1 MITLQP
7 FIDLGWHTVPLNGT
21 LTRLDGGKKT
31 LPDFEKG
38 WQVKYAET
46 KNTRDSKLGGTITG
60 RISGIVAV
68 DCDNPAT
75 YAIIKALDPDYAACA
90 VSTGKYDEPTGTF
103 IYQYDESLANGF
115 KIHEKD
121 GLSLDFYTDGGFIY
135 LPTIGNMTKLA
146 WQSVPEIKPMPET
159 VKLLLKQMAKKAAAA
174 SAPTGNVITARCLA
188 PLVKQFVDNKEFM
201 PGLFKII
208 TPRDFRDCEQY
219 VKEGYLHPNNV
230 PKGRGSEYMSKVS
243 AILGSDISIDSQL
256 YIVAM
261 DLINNLWADPID
273 ENTFDKTI
281 LQPMVN
287 GHASINGEPIWRY
300 NENWADY
307 SLVLSSKRQSSLELG
322 FDDRRNAYYVIDV
335 ANNWYNSW
343 ERDSELMSYLESA
356 AVKIPSRKEVKASI
370 PIINVVSKPNEDFG
384 FITGN
389 DPTAK
394 DLNLFRQTPELQIF
408 NNPES
413 YANNYKHPTTLL
425 KFLSTLVP
433 EEMMLKY
440 LLGFVKHKFKT
451 FDYSPVILFFLGVHG
466 SGKDT
471 FVQIL
476 EKIIGTVGK
485 PTAREFLE
493 VFNGYM
499 LDNYFIQLDEY
510 GNQLQRQDEK
520 EEVLGKL
527 KAYSG
532 KQLVR
537 VRMMRS
543 NGFEYAHRVTFIST
557 ANKNPLI
564 LEDGDRRMAML
575 STPNKLETVE
585 WVKAAGGVS
594 KVYNQ
599 VMNEVQDF
607 CYWLATE
614 GPEIT
619 AAEYVSPPESAFK
632 HQIIADSMYAAARLA
647 YAIKHGMWKYLIN
660 LCNLHENT
668 ILPDAIAAQEITTS
682 DFEDLYDAMTE
693 YKGNFKTVIRELQ
706 NSGIAL
712 RRTTRNHNVTQQIMV
727 EIPAFIGD

>member
-7 FIDLGWHTVPLNGT
+7 FIDLGWHTVPLNGA
-21 LTRLDGGKKT
+21 LVRLESGKKS

-38 WQVKYAET
+38 WQVKYAEHRNT
-46 KNTRDSKLGGTITG
+46 KDSKLGGVITG
-60 RISGIVAV
+60 RISGIIAV

-90 VSTGKYDEPTGTF
+90 VSVGKYDQPTGTF
-103 IYQYDESLANGF
+103 IYEYDEAFSSGF

-135 LPTIGNMTKLA
+135 LPTVNNMTKVA
-146 WQSVPEIKPMPET
+146 WASVPEIKPMPEAIK
-159 VKLLLKQMAKKAAAA
+159 VLLKQLAKKQAAATQT
-174 SAPTGNVITARCLA
+174 TGNVITARCLA
-188 PLVKQFVDNKEFM
+188 PLVKQFVDAKEFM

-219 VKEGYLHPNNV
+219 VKEGYLHPDNV
-230 PKGRGSEYMSKVS
+230 PRGRGSEYMSKVS
-243 AILGSDISIDSQL
+243 AILGSDISIDAQL
-256 YIVAM
+256 YTATM
-261 DLINNLWADPID
+261 DLINSLWSDPID
-273 ENTFDKTI
+273 EDTFDKTI
-281 LQPMVN
+281 LQPMMS
-287 GHASINGEPIWRY
+287 GSACINGEPIWRY
-300 NENWADY
+300 DEAWSNY
-307 SLVLSSKRQSSLELG
+307 SLVLGSKRQSSLELG
-322 FDDRRNAYYVIDV
+322 FDDRRNAYYVVDA
-335 ANNWYNSW
+335 ANNWFDSW
-343 ERDSELMSYLESA
+343 ERDSELMAYLESA
-356 AVKIPSRKEVKASI
+356 AVKVPSRKEIKSSI

-384 FITGN
+384 FITGT

-408 NNPES
+408 NNPDS

-425 KFLSTLVP
+425 RFLGTLVP
-433 EEMMLKY
+433 EEAMLKY
-440 LLGFVKHKFKT
+440 LLGFIKYKFKT

-510 GNQLQRQDEK
+510 GNQLVRQDEK

-564 LEDGDRRMAML
+564 LEDGDRRMAMF
-575 STPNKLETVE
+575 STPNKLENVE

-594 KVYNQ
+594 QVYKQ
-599 VMNEVQDF
+599 IMNEVQDF
-607 CYWLATE
+607 CYWLAVE
-614 GPEIT
+614 GPDIS

-632 HQIIADSMYAAARLA
+632 HEIIADSMYAAAKLA
-647 YAIKHGMWKYLIN
+647 YCIKHGMWKYLIKLAN
-660 LCNLHENT
+660 VHDNT
-668 ILPDAIAAQEITTS
+668 ELPSAIAAQELTTD
-682 DFEDLYDAMTE
+682 DFEQLYDSMTE
-693 YKGNFKTVIRELQ
+693 YKGQFKTVIRELQ
-706 NSGIAL
+706 NAGIAL
-712 RRTTRNHNVTQQIMV
+712 KRTTRNHKVIQQIMV
-727 EIPAFIGD
+727 DIPPFIGD

>member
-7 FIDLGWHTVPLNGT
+7 FIELGWHTVPLSGS
-21 LTRLDGGKKT
+21 LVRLDSGKKS

-38 WQVKYAET
+38 WQVKYAEHRNT
-46 KNTRDSKLGGTITG
+46 KDSKLGGVITG
-60 RISGIVAV
+60 SISGIIAV

-75 YAIIKALDPDYAACA
+75 YAIIKALDPDYEACA
-90 VSTGKYDEPTGTF
+90 VSVGKYAQPTGTF
-103 IYQYDESLANGF
+103 IYSYDKDFSNGF

-135 LPTIGNMTKLA
+135 LPTVNNMTKVA
-146 WQSVPEIKPMPET
+146 WTSVPEIKPMPEA
-159 VKLLLKQMAKKAAAA
+159 VKVLLKQLAKKQAAATQT
-174 SAPTGNVITARCLA
+174 TGNVITARCLA
-188 PLVKQFVDNKEFM
+188 PLVKQFVDAKEFM

-219 VKEGYLHPNNV
+219 VKEGYLHPDNV
-230 PKGRGSEYMSKVS
+230 PRGRGSEYMSKVS
-243 AILGSDISIDSQL
+243 AILGSDISIDAQL
-256 YIVAM
+256 YTATM
-261 DLINNLWADPID
+261 DLINSLWSDPMD
-273 ENTFDKTI
+273 EDTFDKTI
-281 LQPMVN
+281 LQPMVS
-287 GHASINGEPIWRY
+287 GAACINGEPIWRY
-300 NENWADY
+300 DEAWSSY
-307 SLVLSSKRQSSLELG
+307 SLVLGSKRQSSLELG
-322 FDDRRNAYYVIDV
+322 FDDRRNAYYVVDA
-335 ANNWYNSW
+335 ANNWYDSW
-343 ERDSELMSYLESA
+343 ERDSELMAYLESA
-356 AVKIPSRKEVKASI
+356 AVKVPARKEIKASI

-384 FITGN
+384 FITGT

-408 NNPES
+408 NNPDS

-425 KFLSTLVP
+425 RFLGTLVP
-433 EEMMLKY
+433 EEAMLKY
-440 LLGFVKHKFKT
+440 LLGFVKYKFKT

-510 GNQLQRQDEK
+510 GNQLVRQDEK

-564 LEDGDRRMAML
+564 LEDGDRRMAMF
-575 STPNKLETVE
+575 STPHKLENVD

-594 KVYNQ
+594 QVYKHI
-599 VMNEVQDF
+599 MNEVQDF

-614 GPEIT
+614 GPDIS

-632 HQIIADSMYAAARLA
+632 HEIIADSMYAAAKLA
-647 YAIKHGMWKYLIN
+647 YCIKHGMWKYLIKLAN
-660 LCNLHENT
+660 IHENT
-668 ILPDAIAAQEITTS
+668 VLPNAIAAQEITTD
-682 DFEDLYDAMTE
+682 DFEELYDSMTE
-693 YKGNFKTVIRELQ
+693 YKGQFKTVIRELQ
-706 NSGIAL
+706 NVGIAL
-712 RRTTRNHNVTQQIMV
+712 KRTTRNHKVTQQIMV
-727 EIPAFIGD
+727 DIPPFIGD